1 MPESGVRAPEC
12 KLRPGA
18 FMIWENLLNH
28 SASFSSSVKW
38 DCDHHNAYYTHGV
51 VVDMKWTN
59 TYKTL
64 SVWQIVGTI

>member
-1 MPESGVRAPEC
+1 M
-12 KLRPGA
+12 
-18 FMIWENLLNH
+18 NYLNR
-28 SASFSSSVKW
+28 SS
-38 DCDHHNAYYTHGV
+38 HHNAYYTHGV